1 MTDFH
6 TASLDQKDYLDQQV
20 LLTPATCWDHDGF
33 MDYYRSVCSSAT
45 EQAAS
50 PYGGPDY
57 DGAFDDGTPLEMIL
71 EAFRTGDSA
80 AETADALLQGEAE
93 AEVDAIVKEGGMF

>member
-6 TASLDQKDYLDQQV
+6 TSSLDQKDYLDKQV

-33 MDYYRSVCSSAT
+33 VAYHRAVCTSAT

-57 DGAFDDGTPLEMIL
+57 DGDFQDGTPLEVIL
-71 EAFRTGDSA
+71 EAFRDGDSA
-80 AETADALLQGEAE
+80 AETAEALLQGEAE
-93 AEVDAIVKEGGMF
+93 AAHEQQFRDHVSY

>member
-80 AETADALLQGEAE
+80 ESVAEDLLQGEAE
-93 AEVDAIVKEGGMF
+93 AASEQQFRDHVSY